1 VSVYKQYQWG
11 TQLTTLQGEIL
22 SEMTTEKGVV
32 LGASLVLSA
41 VSLVLLFNVTWYFQS
56 SLSLLQQ
63 QVDNDRELL
72 VKLQKKDVEVLPFEI
87 VLISNSRW

>member
-1 VSVYKQYQWG
+1 
-11 TQLTTLQGEIL
+11 
-22 SEMTTEKGVV
+22 MTTEKGVV

-56 SLSLLQQ
+56 SLDLLQQ

-72 VKLQKKDVEVLPFEI
+72 VKLQKDVEVLPFKI
-87 VLISNSRW
+87 VLISNSR

>member
-1 VSVYKQYQWG
+1 MSHTTPTLSVSVYKQYQWG
-11 TQLTTLQGEIL
+11 AQLATLLGEFL

-32 LGASLVLSA
+32 LGASLVLSV

-56 SLSLLQQ
+56 SLSLIQQ

-72 VKLQKKDVEVLPFEI
+72 VKLQRNVEVLP
-87 VLISNSRW
+87 